1 VECGGIDAGRFGSVA
16 AMRYENG
23 VREQRRMR
31 VGTGMEQYSSG
42 FRSGRARAGLGA
54 LMV

>member
-1 VECGGIDAGRFGSVA
+1 VCVV
-16 AMRYENG
+16 AMRCENG
-23 VREQRRMR
+23 VREPRSMR
-31 VGTGMEQYSSG
+31 VGPGVMPYSSG